1 MLKKPWTPALIL
13 ITDARETRAMLV
25 CEATLHSGSTRTKGY
40 LFEQRFTSYLLA
52 HHYVLRQDV
61 PRRMYESKDIVAS

>member
-1 MLKKPWTPALIL
+1 
-13 ITDARETRAMLV
+13 MLV